1 MLICVCCCS
10 AVFVNDKELTPKKKT
25 QHHAWRFD
33 DGSAVEMAWNMYTPG
48 VGNAVV
54 VATGERC
61 LMHG

>member
-1 MLICVCCCS
+1 M
-10 AVFVNDKELTPKKKT
+10 FVNDKELTPKKKT

-48 VGNAVV
+48 VGNAVA